1 MSSFQNRTSQEQS
14 LYVQF
19 ETLLNSTSEWQNNPI
34 EATRQCFLTLFSLLK
49 STSSTLMQ
57 LEHTKASKNELSSS
71 LNIKANIADIMRT
84 FSEVAQ
90 NIESRPTLNE
100 VNILLD
106 DKVSKH
112 ELSVLL
118 STKPSVNDIKHLLQS
133 EEIQLN
139 INNNINELSQH
150 FVTQEQ
156 LASSLNQT
164 VSKDNLLVLMDQ
176 KVSRDEMEQLL
187 AHKVNVNELKAMLD
201 EVNDKIH
208 NNTVTNLTEESIVN
222 INKRIDEMD
231 KDIDIL
237 IDNIK
242 KQFQNV
248 NNVINNLTSTKA
260 DYKEVEMLIK
270 NGSSQ
275 QVEQMLMQTKTE
287 LTDNITKSRNDFIQ
301 AMNVLEQQFKGD
313 ILHNEKEYNEK
324 LTKLSKEFTQG
335 LTYVNND
342 IGKLNNNIIT
352 KNEVEDM
359 INKKIY
365 SSNAVR
371 HIEESSSK
379 AQQHISNDDLDSL
392 YQSVSKHTH
401 DRIEE
406 SKHYIQEYIKQFN
419 NSIQEQLDTKASISE
434 MHVLLSS
441 KADHNKTA
449 VILDNKTPRCEFEAL
464 KLTVEKLSNDMI
476 SKLDQSKFDMYVQ
489 HTTNTIDTMSKDVM
503 MKANIN
509 EMMSY
514 VKSKVSIDEVNKALS
529 VIHDELDTK
538 LTVDEFQTAMNN
550 QNAINDILCKENI
563 VGKWLWNSGTVK
575 KGYIVP
581 WETEHINTSPENFV
595 WDKESTSI
603 LVNEKGIYVIG
614 LSFFVSGQPNV
625 QVYINGES
633 VLSVGESCKGVV
645 RFNKEM
651 KEQYGGNEEEISGCT
666 MMEYINLE
674 SKSRVSVSYNGN
686 YNVKGFLSLQKV

>member
-19 ETLLNSTSEWQNNPI
+19 ETLLNSTSEWQSNPI
-34 EATRQCFLTLFSLLK
+34 EASRQCFLTLFSLLK

-57 LEHTKASKNELSSS
+57 LEHTKASKSELSSS

-106 DKVSKH
+106 DKLSKH
-112 ELSVLL
+112 ELSALL
-118 STKPSVNDIKHLLQS
+118 STKPSLNDIKHLLQS
-133 EEIQLN
+133 GEIKLN

-156 LASSLNQT
+156 LAASLNQT
-164 VSKDNLLVLMDQ
+164 VGKDNLLVLLEQ
-176 KVSRDEMEQLL
+176 KVGRDEMEQALT
-187 AHKVNVNELKAMLD
+187 HKANVNELKAML
-201 EVNDKIH
+201 EEMNDKIH
-208 NNTVTNLTEESIVN
+208 NNTVTNLTEESIAN

-260 DYKEVEMLIK
+260 DYKEVELLIK
-270 NGSSQ
+270 NVSSQ
-275 QVEQMLMQTKTE
+275 QVEEMLIQTKTE
-287 LTDNITKSRNDFIQ
+287 LTDSITKSRSDFVQ
-301 AMNVLEQQFKGD
+301 AMNVLEQQYKGD

-324 LTKLSKEFTQG
+324 LTKLSKEFSQG

-342 IGKLNNNIIT
+342 IGKINNSIIT
-352 KNEVEDM
+352 RNEVEEM
-359 INKKIY
+359 VNKKIH
-365 SSNAVR
+365 SNNVLT
-371 HIEESSSK
+371 HNEETSK
-379 AQQHISNDDLDSL
+379 VQHINNDDLDSL

-401 DRIEE
+401 DKIEE

-434 MHVLLSS
+434 MHVLLNS

-503 MKANIN
+503 MKANIH
-509 EMMSY
+509 EMMTY
-514 VKSKVSIDEVNKALS
+514 IKSKVSIDEVNKALS

-538 LTVDEFQTAMNN
+538 LTVDEFQSAMNN

-563 VGKWLWNSGTVK
+563 VGKWLWNTGTVK

-581 WETEHINTSPENFV
+581 WERESINTSPENFV

-603 LVNEKGIYVIG
+603 LVVEKGIYVIG
-614 LSFFVSGQPNV
+614 LSFFVSGQPTV

-633 VLSVGESCKGVV
+633 VLSMGESSKGII
-645 RFNKEM
+645 RFNKE
-651 KEQYGGNEEEISGCT
+651 QEEISGCT
-666 MMEYINLE
+666 MIEYLNLDN
-674 SKSRVSVSYNGN
+674 KSRVSVSYNGS
-686 YNVKGFLSLQKV
+686 YNVKGFLSLRKV